1 MSPDEYEK
9 RLRRRQQNRRAA
21 RKFRE
26 KKKMHAQGIIQVRR
40 SLSTSNALNVRS
52 LDIVAFSSVI

>member
-26 KKKMHAQGIIQVRR
+26 KKKMHAQGIIQVRG